1 VSRTWMLSV
10 LTGAITIFIKAIGAF
25 VPGDGRA
32 SRFDRALEELT
43 PLLLPGVLTA
53 LIIVQAFSAEGR
65 LTVDARAIGVIV
77 AVLAVRFRAPPA
89 VTLTSAA
96 LATAAARLI
105 YTYAIGGPA

>member
-1 VSRTWMLSV
+1 MLSL
-10 LTGAITIFIKAIGAF
+10 LTGAVTISIKAIGAF
-25 VPGDGRA
+25 VPGDGRS

-53 LIIVQAFSAEGR
+53 LIMVQAFSAERR
-65 LTVDARAIGVIV
+65 LTLDARAIGVGV
-77 AVLAVRFRAPPA
+77 AVLAVRFHAPPA

-105 YTYAIGGPA
+105 YTYALGAPA